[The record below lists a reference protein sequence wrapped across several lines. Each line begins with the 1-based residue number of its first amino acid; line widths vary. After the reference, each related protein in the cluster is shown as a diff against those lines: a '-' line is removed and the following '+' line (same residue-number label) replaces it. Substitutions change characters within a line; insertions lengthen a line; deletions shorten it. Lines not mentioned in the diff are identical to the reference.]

1 MKRTRPHCQ
10 PNRQKSTFVPNL
22 SLRSNP
28 IDMSQEPVQPKSEG
42 GAAIAALH
50 SNERITFFSD
60 GIFAITIT
68 LLVLEVKVP
77 EVPSEELFKELNHM
91 LPALNSCILSFIVL
105 GIYWIAHHNLFLHIK
120 HHDHVLLWLNTLFM
134 MCIALIPFP
143 TGLISRYPEH
153 HISLIAYASILTL
166 TGVCLNLIWWYS
178 VTRQLTTPN
187 LDPAFVKFVSDY
199 IRIAP
204 IVYFLT
210 IPVSFVSLQ
219 IAELMVVLVGIYY
232 ILPKAF
238 HRYHYKHL
246 KQFDQ

>member
-1 MKRTRPHCQ
+1 MA
-10 PNRQKSTFVPNL
+10 
-22 SLRSNP
+22 
-28 IDMSQEPVQPKSEG
+28 QEPLPQTPSEG
-42 GAAIAALH
+42 RAVAALH
-50 SNERITFFSD
+50 SNERMAFFSD

-77 EVPSEELFKELNHM
+77 EVESEKLMEALHHT

-153 HISLIAYASILTL
+153 HISLVSYAGILTL
-166 TGVCLNLIWWYS
+166 TGVCLNLIWWYAN
-178 VTRQLTTPN
+178 TRKLTTQN
-187 LDPAFVKFVSDY
+187 LDPNFVKFVSNY

-210 IPVSFVSLQ
+210 IPVSFVSLHL
-219 IAELMVVLVGIYY
+219 AELMVILVGFYY
-232 ILPKAF
+232 VLPKAF
-238 HRYHYKHL
+238 HRQHYNNL
-246 KQFDQ
+246 LRQFDQ